1 MKESQFGSQYQ
12 KDLIQYLE
20 LNQQERKL
28 NQDKRDK
35 AFEAAKN
42 SQFIQSSILLDQN
55 NDYESILDGILD
67 NFQIEK
73 YQVGTNIIQSTIAQN
88 KFIFVVQGHLML
100 KVHFSE
106 SQNDSKQNISS
117 GLQQLRKNNSV
128 NNEQQQIQI
137 VRAGEVLNPQLSYQ
151 YHFSLK
157 EVIAMQT
164 VQNNMQSE
172 DQNSVSQED
181 YLYLATLSIDQYSHL
196 LSKFEEKKMQILID
210 TLNQIPF
217 FENVNEDNLSYII
230 SISKIQQFRKRAIVY
245 KEGSAA
251 LDVFA
256 VLYGDFLLTR
266 KEEEQEQEVEN
277 QKDQSPYQKQNYG
290 NDVKTAKRKIIDRI
304 QMNQMFG
311 EEDIIY
317 SQKRI
322 NTASCSS
329 EQGLLLR
336 IPKQIYYNLF
346 DVSRLKSKSQ
356 GSVHNDESPFLQT
369 ADFFVRQNFTNS
381 NTRNIES
388 NQQPQTTQQTTDLQ
402 GSQLIFSQKSANRQ
416 FTKLQISQMQNN
428 SAAITQFSKTNKQL
442 LNILNNKLQH
452 QSCGSQQN
460 QSNGLS
466 TNKQSEDSGSA
477 SNKNARNFHLQ
488 QFSSANF
495 SQGQLSNSSSKCFS
509 PVVSNCD
516 INEQS
521 PAKIKLSQFRVKKYQ
536 SERSISLAKQNNQD
550 QVEDSDNQVNNKNT
564 LNQQHLQSFSNKLN
578 EIQDVKNSL
587 RKSQQFQSANKNSS
601 LVVAQQGFQ
610 LKLNSGILQKHQKNI
625 SSRHSD
631 IVLASHEL
639 KQSPSSQ
646 RGCQSPEKTSFS
658 LANPM
663 RRTFLIDQNTGTII
677 KKRGLHGIQFG
688 SQVNL
693 QKPNTLNEADDQKLS
708 KQASDEFN
716 YPNSD
721 GIDTQKNLGRSP
733 VQNFQ
738 IAAKKQQCD
747 NLFSKAQ
754 IYNDSSSNI
763 SVSDAFRKS
772 KISFQYRKK
781 PSSVA
786 VGSCSDFQSLKN
798 IDADQFSKE
807 IQTNIN
813 AQLSNKVKGK
823 NSSAIFFSNNFEKSP
838 LSSQQNLPSWK
849 STATT
854 KLQMNLSNQTS
865 PQKNFILKKS
875 QILTKSN
882 NGSMKQ
888 IPSIH
893 NFINNQEI
901 DSQKKQNEV
910 SSQSSR
916 LEDSNDSSFMI
927 YEDYAHH
934 LANQKQNIE
943 ESPQNQQAND
953 NEIKQQKSKKP
964 KPPIPLLDL
973 KNITQ
978 NQQIN
983 NFFNNIP
990 NQQNQQQNQNQKSTE
1005 QNVNK
1010 FQDSNSIID
1019 QKQNITEQT
1028 NQINQGN
1035 NPQKQLSSNNQ
1046 RPSTPSI
1053 KKLDLSNL
1061 NEQLKKQTPLNVQK
1075 EEGFNEITQSRLILP
1090 SFNQNINQIHHPQET
1105 KTLQSTKFDFFS
1117 PSKMQ
1122 DDIKVFEKNIFQTAQ
1137 QAQNNILFA
1146 NQPNQQG
1153 LNKSKLPVQNINSLY
1168 QGLLASQNFKK
1179 QSLYSNS
1186 RKNTINLKELS

>member
-1 MKESQFGSQYQ
+1 MKEQQFGSQQQ

-28 NQDKRDK
+28 NQQKLDK
-35 AFEAAKN
+35 ALEAAKN
-42 SQFIQSSILLDQN
+42 SQYIQSAILLDQN
-55 NDYESILDGILD
+55 NDYEQMLNGLLH

-73 YQVGTNIIQSTIAQN
+73 YEVGTNIIPQTIAQN
-88 KFIFVVQGHLML
+88 KFVFVIQGHLLL
-100 KVHFSE
+100 KIHFNE
-106 SQNDSKQNISS
+106 SQNDTKLNNIN
-117 GLQQLRKNNSV
+117 GLQQLRKNNSL
-128 NNEQQQIQI
+128 NNEQEQIQI

-157 EVIAMQT
+157 EAIAMQT
-164 VQNNMQSE
+164 MQNNMQSE
-172 DQNSVSQED
+172 QQNGISQED
-181 YLYLATLSIDQYSHL
+181 FIYLATLSSDQYSHL
-196 LSKFEEKKMQILID
+196 LSKFEEKKMQLLID

-217 FENVNEDNLSYII
+217 FETLNEDKLSYII
-230 SISKIQQFRKRAIVY
+230 SISKIQQFRKRTIVY
-245 KEGSAA
+245 KEGSVA

-256 VLYGDFLLTR
+256 VLYGDFLITR
-266 KEEEQEQEVEN
+266 KEEGQEQEIEN
-277 QKDQSPYQKQNYG
+277 QKDQSPNPKQNNG
-290 NDVKTAKRKIIDRI
+290 NDVKQAKRKIIDRI
-304 QMNQMFG
+304 QRNQMFG
-311 EEDIIY
+311 EEDILY

-329 EQGLLLR
+329 EQGLVLR
-336 IPKQIYYNLF
+336 IPKQIYCNLF
-346 DVSRLKSKSQ
+346 DISKLKSKSQ
-356 GSVHNDESPFLQT
+356 DSVHNDESPSLQT
-369 ADFFVRQNFTNS
+369 ADFFVRQNFTNT
-381 NTRNIES
+381 NTRNIEQS
-388 NQQPQTTQQTTDLQ
+388 QQPQTNQITDLQ
-402 GSQLIFSQKSANRQ
+402 GSQLIFSQKPSNRQ

-428 SAAITQFSKTNKQL
+428 SATITQFSKTNKQL

-452 QSCGSQQN
+452 QSSGSQQN

-509 PVVSNCD
+509 PIVSNCD
-516 INEQS
+516 VNEHTPS
-521 PAKIKLSQFRVKKYQ
+521 KIKLSQFRVKKYQ
-536 SERSISLAKQNNQD
+536 SERSISMAKQSNQD
-550 QVEDSDNQVNNKNT
+550 KIEDSDSQAINKNVQDK
-564 LNQQHLQSFSNKLN
+564 LNLQSFTNKFN
-578 EIQDVKNSL
+578 EIQDVKNSF
-587 RKSQQFQSANKNSS
+587 RFQSTNKNSS
-601 LVVAQQGFQ
+601 PVVAQQGFQ

-639 KQSPSSQ
+639 QQSSSSQ

-658 LANPM
+658 PANPM
-663 RRTFLIDQNTGTII
+663 RRTFLIDQNKGTII
-677 KKRGLHGIQFG
+677 KKRGLNGIQFA

-693 QKPNTLNEADDQKLS
+693 QKPSTLNEFDDQKFN

-721 GIDTQKNLGRSP
+721 GIEGDTQKNQGRSP
-733 VQNFQ
+733 IQTFS
-738 IAAKKQQCD
+738 IATKQSCD

-754 IYNDSSSNI
+754 ICNESSPNV
-763 SVSDAFRKS
+763 SVTDALRKS
-772 KISFQYRKK
+772 KIQFQYRKK

-813 AQLSNKVKGK
+813 TQLSNKFIGK

-849 STATT
+849 STANT
-854 KLQMNLSNQTS
+854 KLQMNFSNQTS
-865 PQKNFILKKS
+865 PKKNFILKKS
-875 QILTKSN
+875 QILTQSN
-882 NGSMKQ
+882 NGSMQQ

-910 SSQSSR
+910 NSQSSR

-927 YEDYAHH
+927 YDDYASH
-934 LANQKQNIE
+934 LASLKQNIE
-943 ESPQNQQAND
+943 ESPQNQQT
-953 NEIKQQKSKKP
+953 NENENKQQKSKKP
-964 KPPIPLLDL
+964 KPSIPLLDL
-973 KNITQ
+973 KSITQ
-978 NQQIN
+978 NQQVN

-1010 FQDSNSIID
+1010 FQDSKLIID
-1019 QKQNITEQT
+1019 QKQNITEQS

-1035 NPQKQLSSNNQ
+1035 NQQKQLTSNNQ

-1061 NEQLKKQTPLNVQK
+1061 NEQLKKQTPINVQK
-1075 EEGFNEITQSRLILP
+1075 EEGFTEITQSRLILP
-1090 SFNQNINQIHHPQET
+1090 SFNQNINSNYNPQEN
-1105 KTLQSTKFDFFS
+1105 KTPQSTKFDFFS
-1117 PSKMQ
+1117 PCKIQ

-1137 QAQNNILFA
+1137 QAQNNTFFS
-1146 NQPNQQG
+1146 NQPNQYG
-1153 LNKSKLPVQNINSLY
+1153 HNKSKQTIQNINSLY
-1168 QGLLASQNFKK
+1168 QGLLTSQNFKK
-1179 QSLYSNS
+1179 QSLQSNS